1 VSAIESIQA
10 LIVKERDLRKKK
22 QILRLAAVV
31 FCALCFRANAV
42 LGEDAREEA
51 AKKPAQGELK
61 LEGKY
66 IKQLTLER
74 REDRNRVD
82 FDQPGEIIKIAV
94 GKYLLREVQL
104 EGGYACRI
112 WSDANW
118 VEVGED
124 KPAVLNA
131 GAPLKQI
138 VKAARQGRVLA
149 LNYELSGIGGETY
162 ARDDRSNPPT
172 FTVYKGGKKIASGT
186 FEYG

>member
-1 VSAIESIQA
+1 M
-10 LIVKERDLRKKK
+10 RKKK
-22 QILRLAAVV
+22 EILRLAAVV

-42 LGEDAREEA
+42 FGEDAREEA
-51 AKKPAQGELK
+51 TQGELK

-66 IKQLTLER
+66 IRQLTLER

-82 FDQPGEIIKIAV
+82 FDQPGESIKVVV

-124 KPAVLNA
+124 KPAVLKV

-138 VKAARQGRVLA
+138 VKATRQGRVLS
-149 LNYELSGIGGETY
+149 LDYKLLGIGGESY
-162 ARDDRSNPPT
+162 ASPDRSKPPA
-172 FTVYKGGKKIASGT
+172 FTAYKGDKRIASGT